1 MNQTHLFVL
10 LQAAGLFLQTLH
22 HLLQF
27 FLFFDLL
34 LLHLLLASCCISDSF
49 FTAGW
54 YTAHFLQLK
63 NEDDRR
69 MVETMSEKCSSKGG

>member
-1 MNQTHLFVL
+1 MCVNTHLFVL
-10 LQAAGLFLQTLH
+10 LQSAGLFLQTLH

-27 FLFFDLL
+27 LLLFDLL
-34 LLHLLLASCCISDSF
+34 LLHQLLASCCIGDGL

-63 NEDDRR
+63 IQPDRR
-69 MVETMSEKCSSKGG
+69 REEGNK